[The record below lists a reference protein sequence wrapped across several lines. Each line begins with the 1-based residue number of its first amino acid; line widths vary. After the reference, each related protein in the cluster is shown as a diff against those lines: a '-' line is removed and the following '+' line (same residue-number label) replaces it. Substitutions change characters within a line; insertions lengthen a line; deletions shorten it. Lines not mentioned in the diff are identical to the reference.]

1 MKRNLPI
8 ILLVIL
14 LGMLS
19 MSLGLYLSL
28 RPKGHGRPQMRI
40 HFLNVGQGD
49 CVLIQTSDH
58 RNVLVDTGGEETAKY
73 VVDYIQASGIHV
85 LDALII
91 TDVNADHIG
100 GLTSVLSGLGVSQV
114 IIPDN
119 TQPSPEYDQMV
130 SDIVSRKL
138 EHKIASESVMHS
150 ISDEVAF
157 DLIWPPAIVKN
168 RKGNDKSNAS
178 LILRAG
184 FHDFIVL
191 LIGNLK
197 PESEGRLL
205 ASRQDLQSTL
215 VKISI
220 QNSRESI
227 SNELLQ
233 VIQPE
238 YAIIPSENDY
248 LGTENSKAKKTDNSI
263 YNRLRAIGA
272 QIYRTDDQGTVV
284 VSTDGWVDVG
294 VTAERGR

>member
-1 MKRNLPI
+1 
-8 ILLVIL
+8 
-14 LGMLS
+14 
-19 MSLGLYLSL
+19 
-28 RPKGHGRPQMRI
+28 
-40 HFLNVGQGD
+40 
-49 CVLIQTSDH
+49 
-58 RNVLVDTGGEETAKY
+58 VDTGGEETAKY